1 MEQFTEWDTS
11 SQTFTFELT
20 DDIDAGLY
28 FCEVTLDDSQIITS
42 YQLSVYISE
51 PEDQQDENQDSTEK
65 EEETERDQSEDETDE
80 NENQNDSDENEGS
93 AQSSNSTQSLD
104 NIEE

>member
-1 MEQFTEWDTS
+1 MPIKLVRGSEEKVKFTLPDPQDDDFDSIHIKISLDSMEQFTEWDAS

-51 PEDQQDENQDSTEK
+51 PEDQQDEN
-65 EEETERDQSEDETDE
+65 
-80 NENQNDSDENEGS
+80 
-93 AQSSNSTQSLD
+93 
-104 NIEE
+104 

>member
-1 MEQFTEWDTS
+1 MEQFTEWDAS

-28 FCEVTLDDSQIITS
+28 FCEVTLDDSQVITS
-42 YQLSVYISE
+42 YQLSVYIFE

-65 EEETERDQSEDETDE
+65 EGEETEEDQSEDETDE
-80 NENQNDSDENEGS
+80 NEDQNDSDGDEGS
-93 AQSSNSTQSLD
+93 AQSSNST
-104 NIEE
+104 

>member
-1 MEQFTEWDTS
+1 MPIQLVSGSEEKVKFTLPDPQDDDFDSIHIRVYIDGMEQFTEWDAS

-28 FCEVTLDDSQIITS
+28 FCEVTLDDSQLITS

-51 PEDQQDENQDSTEK
+51 PE
-65 EEETERDQSEDETDE
+65 
-80 NENQNDSDENEGS
+80 
-93 AQSSNSTQSLD
+93 
-104 NIEE
+104 